1 MPMMVFKAF
10 LSHFSGFSSPDWALL
25 ISSPQLAAARG
36 YAKEEAAEG
45 GLDARN
51 YMKIFEE
58 IDVGAKQRSLL
69 AQKIA
74 EFFFGHLAASM
85 RIPAAL
91 QFDQYD
97 SYADRIVVTIPLPTV
112 WRLAMR
118 SGQVSLAPLLGA
130 VQRLKDGLAEPD
142 PSEPDPA
149 VNECLRR
156 LSPSFLRW
164 MLGSCVE
171 AEVEKQMLK
180 KLTGA
185 WSNTVF
191 GQSVDWDKFDSM
203 VADRRY
209 KKMQNASAVANG
221 PASQPACHLESER
234 LRNLGPG
241 GRQSSHPQDQSQN
254 LRPNPSNV

>member
-1 MPMMVFKAF
+1 MMTQMKFEAF

-25 ISSPQLAAARG
+25 VSNPQLAAALD
-36 YAKEEAAEG
+36 YAKKEEAEG
-45 GLDARN
+45 GLDAKN

-74 EFFFGHLAASM
+74 ESFFGHLAGSM

-91 QFDQYD
+91 QFDRYD
-97 SYADRIVVTIPLPTV
+97 SYADRIVVTIQLPTI

-118 SGQVSLAPLLGA
+118 CGQVSLAPLLGA
-130 VQRLKDGLAEPD
+130 VQQLEDALAEPA
-142 PSEPDPA
+142 SGERDPA
-149 VNECLRR
+149 VTECLRR
-156 LSPSFLRW
+156 LSPTFLRW

-171 AEVEKQMLK
+171 AGIEQRMLK
-180 KLTGA
+180 ASTGA
-185 WSNTVF
+185 GSNFTF

-209 KKMQNASAVANG
+209 KKMQNAPAVANG
-221 PASQPACHLESER
+221 PVPAS
-234 LRNLGPG
+234 
-241 GRQSSHPQDQSQN
+241 
-254 LRPNPSNV
+254 